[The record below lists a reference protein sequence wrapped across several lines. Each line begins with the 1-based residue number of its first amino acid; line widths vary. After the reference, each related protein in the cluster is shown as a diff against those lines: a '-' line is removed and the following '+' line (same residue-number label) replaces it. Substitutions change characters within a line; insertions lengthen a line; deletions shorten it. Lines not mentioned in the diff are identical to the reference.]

1 MLYLVDMLKAFKYRL
16 YPNPGQSDLL
26 NKHMGAVRFV
36 YNLALETKTYAY
48 STRQVSLSRYDLQV
62 QLKDLKSEC
71 TWLKEIN
78 SQSLQCALLNLDSAY
93 SLFFKG
99 VADFPTFK
107 KKHGKPSFQC
117 PQNVTVDFKAGTI
130 DLPKFKE
137 PIKAVL
143 HRPFTGTVKT
153 VTVSRNPTGKYFASV
168 LVETGESK
176 PETKPVVRDRSVG
189 IDLGIKTFATLSD
202 DTEYANPKHLN
213 QSIARLKVLQ
223 HRASRKKK
231 GSNNR
236 KKANQRV
243 ARLHEKVANQRKD
256 FLHNVSDAI
265 TKQYDTIVLE
275 DLAVSNMVKNHK
287 LARSINDAGWSGFKS
302 MIEYKADWR
311 GKNVVTIGRFEP
323 SSKLHNLCGYIHK
336 DLILSDR
343 EWTCPNCGAV
353 VLRDV
358 NAAIN
363 ILHFGLLKHL
373 GRQSS
378 GEPVESLT
386 MVRALKQEKLAGTPE
401 RSGKP
406 KRALPDT

>member
-1 MLYLVDMLKAFKYRL
+1 MLKAFKYRMSPTPAQA
-16 YPNPGQSDLL
+16 YLL

-48 STRQVSLSRYDLQV
+48 STKQVNVSRYDLQV

-71 TWLKEIN
+71 EWLKEVN
-78 SQSLQCALLNLDSAY
+78 SQSLQSALLNLDMAY
-93 SLFFKG
+93 SNFFKG
-99 VADFPTFK
+99 VANFPTFK
-107 KKHGKPSFQC
+107 RKNSKQSFQC
-117 PQNVTVDFKAGTI
+117 PQNVIVDFKANTI

-143 HRPFTGTVKT
+143 HRLFTGQVKT
-153 VTVSRNPTGKYFASV
+153 VSISRTPTNKYFASV
-168 LVETGESK
+168 LVETEEPK
-176 PETKPVVRDRSVG
+176 PDAKSIARETSVG
-189 IDLGIKTFATLSD
+189 IDLGIKTFAVLSD
-202 DTEYANPKHLN
+202 GTGYANLKHLN

-223 HRASRKKK
+223 RRASKKKK
-231 GSNNR
+231 GSANR
-236 KKANQRV
+236 KKANRKV

-256 FLHNVSDAI
+256 FLHKASDAI

-287 LARSINDAGWSGFKS
+287 LACSISDASWSMFKTFV
-302 MIEYKADWR
+302 EYKADWR

-323 SSKLHNLCGYIHK
+323 SSKLHNTCGYIHK
-336 DLILSDR
+336 DLNLSDR
-343 EWTCPNCGAV
+343 EWLCPNCGQV
-353 VLRDV
+353 VLRDM

-363 ILHFGLLKHL
+363 ILNFGLLKHS

-386 MVRALKQEKLAGTPE
+386 MVRALKQEKLV
-401 RSGKP
+401 SGKP